1 MVKEKGIPFLFV
13 ILGIVIFAFMF
24 PADQYSFGRLVFVF
38 FLSVILYK
46 LGEYVRDKVVR
57 K

>member
-1 MVKEKGIPFLFV
+1 MKEKRKPFLFV
-13 ILGIVIFAFMF
+13 ILGIAIFAFMF
-24 PADQYSFGRLVFVF
+24 PANQYSFSRLVFVF
-38 FLSVILYK
+38 FLSAILYK